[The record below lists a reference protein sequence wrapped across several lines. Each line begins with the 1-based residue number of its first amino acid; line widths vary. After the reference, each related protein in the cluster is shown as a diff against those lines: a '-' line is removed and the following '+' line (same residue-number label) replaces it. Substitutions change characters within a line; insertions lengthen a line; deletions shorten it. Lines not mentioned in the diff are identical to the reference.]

1 MYEVYAD
8 SICVFSDTS
17 PDKMFKAS
25 VPKLNLSAGASG
37 VLTLTLPKVNAGYN
51 SVERLTSTF
60 KVLRDGEEIWR
71 GRMLSESKDMW
82 GNRALTCEGAL
93 SFLNDTIQPE
103 QTISGT
109 AESVLSSLLSTHN
122 GKVATNRQVNVGTV
136 GLSGTVVA
144 KTSHNKTFEAI
155 TSLAETY
162 GGILRTRISAGAVYL
177 DWLENYP
184 AATGDEQ
191 QIEFGSNLL
200 NFTRSWNNAEFCTA
214 VLARGAYDEDVEDYI
229 YSGWVTND
237 GAIASYG
244 RIERYLSYDDIDSQ
258 SDLIAEAQ
266 RFLTSSQFD
275 DMTINLTAVDL
286 RLIDSTIR
294 PFSMLDRIRVVS
306 YAHGMDR
313 IFAVVG
319 MSIPLDAPESTAYVL
334 GDPNVEK
341 KRKQSLTSL
350 TYEND
355 TKVAEATGRTGISVK
370 TSDKQVKRLS
380 KGHIFLYTT
389 SSGIEEIYFLDV
401 AVKAYAYISYLC
413 QNIWKWGFDG
423 LKYSPDAGSNWT
435 TAISQDG
442 KINADLILTGKMKS
456 DRLKLYGD
464 NDLFASAAASAASGG
479 VGYGAGKD
487 GYDSTSGVHFFVGT
501 NEVFVSSAG
510 ARISCADKRIKV
522 TATGVEV
529 ESAASGGTCNLH
541 VKGNI
546 TATGSITG
554 NVT

>member
-17 PDKMFKAS
+17 PDKIFKAAY
-25 VPKLNLSAGASG
+25 PKLNLSAGASG

-109 AESVLSSLLSTHN
+109 ATSVLTSLLSTHN
-122 GKVATNRQVNVGTV
+122 GKVATNRQIEVGTV
-136 GLSGTVVA
+136 GMSGNVVA

-155 TSLAETY
+155 TNLAETY
-162 GGILRTRISAGAVYL
+162 GGILRTRVSSGTVYL

-184 AATGDEQ
+184 ASTGNEQ
-191 QIEFGSNLL
+191 KIEFGSNLL
-200 NFTRSWNNAEFCTA
+200 DFTRSWNNSEFCTA
-214 VLARGAYDEDVEDYI
+214 VLARGALDEDIEDYI
-229 YSGWVTND
+229 YSGWITND
-237 GAIASYG
+237 SAIANYG

-266 RFLTSSQFD
+266 KFLSSSQFD

-286 RLIDSTIR
+286 RLIDDSIQ
-294 PFSMLDRIRVVS
+294 PFSMLDRVRVIS

-313 IFAVVG
+313 LFAVVG
-319 MSIPLDAPESTAYVL
+319 MNIPLDAPESTSYVL
-334 GDPNVEK
+334 GDPNIEK

-350 TYEND
+350 TYESNVK
-355 TKVAEATGRTGISVK
+355 TAEATGRTGLSVK

-389 SSGIEEIYFLDV
+389 SSGVEEIYFLDV
-401 AVKAYAYISYLC
+401 AVKSYAYISYLC

-423 LKYSPDAGSNWT
+423 LKFSPDAGSNWT

-442 KINADLILTGKMKS
+442 KINADLILTGKMRS

-464 NDLFASAAASAASGG
+464 NDLFASAAATAASGG

-522 TATGVEV
+522 TSSGVEI
-529 ESAASGGTCNLH
+529 SSGAAGGTCNLH
-541 VKGNI
+541 VDGNI
-546 TATGSITG
+546 TASGSITG